1 MSEVSDT
8 SSVIQEFRLSNLVD
22 EFTEHSS
29 AEIERLR
36 SSQSEF
42 DEALY
47 QQAVEL
53 VIRKL
58 NQRDPRDIR

>member
-1 MSEVSDT
+1 MSDT

-22 EFTEHSS
+22 EFTEHSG

-42 DEALY
+42 DETLY